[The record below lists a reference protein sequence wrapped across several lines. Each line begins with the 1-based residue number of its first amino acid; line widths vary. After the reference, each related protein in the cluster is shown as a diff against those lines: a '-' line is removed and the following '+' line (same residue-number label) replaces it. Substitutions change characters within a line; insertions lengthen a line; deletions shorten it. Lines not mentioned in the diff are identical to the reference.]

1 MAACSHVSLQHQLP
15 LNNRNNS
22 IWTSF
27 WSKTK
32 VAIFDG
38 SWHRKAPLWWVLCCW
53 ADPIAATSPKIGT
66 ANSRGSGAKKYKA
79 NFDIQTAA
87 HKFLIG
93 QKVWLN
99 DTKSISKNAKLSPN
113 WIGPFKII
121 DINDN
126 NAKLKLKN
134 NNVKFVNIAWIKDY
148 VEEGTKTSPE

>member
-1 MAACSHVSLQHQLP
+1 MPSLTAPDIERHHYGESFAAEQLQLLQQAQKL
-15 LNNRNNS
+15 
-22 IWTSF
+22 
-27 WSKTK
+27 
-32 VAIFDG
+32 AQQ
-38 SWHRKAPLWWVLCCW
+38 
-53 ADPIAATSPKIGT
+53 T
-66 ANSRGSGAKKYKA
+66 AEVQGQKKYKA

-134 NNVKFVNIAWIKDY
+134 NNVKFVNIACIKDY